1 MLSDLYVFGDS
12 PLHRARPLVKML
24 ALVVFCTGLFLFD
37 HWAAIVIA
45 GLMVAAG
52 FALAGLHPRHGF
64 AALRPAL
71 WILAAIFAVQ
81 VWLAD
86 LTLATFIISRF
97 ALLILAAS
105 LVTLTTTAGE
115 FVEGI
120 EAALKHAP
128 DWVPKA
134 RIALAISLTLRF
146 IPLVR
151 SVLIE
156 VRQAQMARGLE
167 RNITALLVPL
177 VVRTLKHADETAQ
190 AIQARSFD

>member
-1 MLSDLYVFGDS
+1 MLSDLYIPGDS
-12 PLHRARPLVKML
+12 PVHRARPLVKIL
-24 ALVVFCTGLFLFD
+24 ALVVFCTGVFLVD
-37 HWAAIVIA
+37 HWAGIA
-45 GLMVAAG
+45 LAALLVAAG

-81 VWLAD
+81 LWLTGPA
-86 LTLATFIISRF
+86 LAAFVILRF

-115 FVEGI
+115 FVAGI
-120 EAALKHAP
+120 EAGLKPAP

-134 RIALAISLTLRF
+134 RIALAISLSLRF

-151 SVLIE
+151 SVLDE
-156 VRQAQMARGLE
+156 VREAQRARGLE
-167 RNITALLVPL
+167 RNLTALLVPL
-177 VVRTLKHADETAQ
+177 VVRTLKQADETAE

>member
-12 PLHRARPLVKML
+12 PLHRARPLFKIL
-24 ALVVFCTGLFLFD
+24 ALVVFCSLSFLVD
-37 HWAAIVIA
+37 HWAGIVVA
-45 GLMVAAG
+45 GLSVAAG

>member
-12 PLHRARPLVKML
+12 PLHRARPLFKIL
-24 ALVVFCTGLFLFD
+24 ALVVFCSLLFLVD
-37 HWAAIVIA
+37 HWAGIVVA
-45 GLMVAAG
+45 GLSVAAG

>member
-12 PLHRARPLVKML
+12 PLHRARPLVKIL

-37 HWAAIVIA
+37 HWAVIVIA

-64 AALRPAL
+64 AALRPTL
-71 WILAAIFAVQ
+71 WILAAIFGVQ

-86 LTLATFIISRF
+86 LALAGFIVSRF

-120 EAALKHAP
+120 EAGLKHAP
-128 DWVPKA
+128 GWVPKA

-167 RNITALLVPL
+167 RNIPALLVPL